1 VPLLKV
7 LFYLAVAG
15 AAAVGFALH
24 EHVHSERWKV
34 KTLADGYVAP
44 TETVASSIEEQ
55 HLLPTPKVGEDISRL
70 SSERTVYRLVADLIE
85 VKKEFDG
92 DYHLVLEDPRTHLRM
107 IAEIPDTAGDAPL
120 SYRTR
125 FGQARDTVD
134 RIMGSVNMMAK
145 SPEARTTIEI
155 TGLGFF
161 DEPHMFTPFGMAPNC
176 REIHPVLGI
185 RIVTPNETEAS
196 SVLHG
201 RPDGG

>member
-1 VPLLKV
+1 VSLLKV

-15 AAAVGFALH
+15 AAVVGFALH

-34 KTLADGYVAP
+34 KTLADGYITPAEP
-44 TETVASSIEEQ
+44 NQSSIEEQ
-55 HLLPTPKVGEDISRL
+55 HALLTPKVGEDIPRL
-70 SSERTVYRLVADLIE
+70 ASERTVYRLVANLVE

-107 IAEIPDTAGDAPL
+107 IAEIPDTSGDAPPG
-120 SYRTR
+120 YRIR
-125 FGQARDTVD
+125 FGEARDAID
-134 RIMGSVNMMAK
+134 RIVGSVNMMAK
-145 SPEARTTIEI
+145 SPKVKTTIEI

-161 DEPHMFTPFGMAPNC
+161 DEPHIFTPYGMAPNC

-185 RIVTPNETEAS
+185 RTVTPNESEAT
-196 SVLHG
+196 SVLHS